1 MAKKPTRLRFT
12 EDDLSDVKVQ
22 KVADRAEKATD
33 KAEKAVDKL
42 ASKKSSAKL
51 RKETSAGSS
60 RKAKLRFEKAEITE
74 IERPSVAKHMA
85 SRASVAAVT
94 AKAHQAVSPYEDDNV
109 GIQSAQETAKAVET
123 TAYTVCLLYT
133 SDAADD

>member
-1 MAKKPTRLRFT
+1 MVKKPTRLRFT

-51 RKETSAGSS
+51 RKETSLEAAEKPNCVLKRQRLQRLKDLLLQSTWQAG
-60 RKAKLRFEKAEITE
+60 LRW
-74 IERPSVAKHMA
+74 R
-85 SRASVAAVT
+85 
-94 AKAHQAVSPYEDDNV
+94 Q
-109 GIQSAQETAKAVET
+109 
-123 TAYTVCLLYT
+123 
-133 SDAADD
+133 